1 MHDTVVLHVEPSS
14 PASGTLITGPEPAL
28 LVCPLLLPAPAELL
42 APPVLRS
49 VLPGVEPLEQLAIA
63 VTAAK

>member
-1 MHDTVVLHVEPSS
+1 MHDTVLLHVEPSS

-42 APPVLRS
+42 APPALRTA
-49 VLPGVEPLEQLAIA
+49 LPGVELLEQLAIA
-63 VTAAK
+63 VAAAR